1 MLSHE
6 FFHQALIRQNLVP
19 RGFVG
24 LEKILKVLQFHL
36 QVSILYD
43 SLSGQRYLG
52 LCFPS
57 RLRCLAVDN
66 LLHHDQ
72 FLFPDDEVEKL
83 LDVFVVLDC
92 GLILLQGKQEIK
104 VDVGKRQ
111 LVLQIELLQDLP
123 NLAIYVLELVL
134 NLVRRQQLDIFDH
147 LLLLERQPRGL
158 RRLED
163 L

>member
-1 MLSHE
+1 M
-6 FFHQALIRQNLVP
+6 
-19 RGFVG
+19 
-24 LEKILKVLQFHL
+24 
-36 QVSILYD
+36 
-43 SLSGQRYLG
+43 
-52 LCFPS
+52 
-57 RLRCLAVDN
+57 
-66 LLHHDQ
+66 
-72 FLFPDDEVEKL
+72 